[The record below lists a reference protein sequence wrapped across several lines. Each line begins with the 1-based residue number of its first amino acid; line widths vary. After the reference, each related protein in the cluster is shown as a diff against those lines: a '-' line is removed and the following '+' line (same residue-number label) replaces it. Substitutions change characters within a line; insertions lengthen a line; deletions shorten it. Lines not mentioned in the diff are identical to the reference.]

1 MIGTMRLIPPHGL
14 RNNADGR
21 FICFILHKRGFE
33 KKKILVKVSFCK
45 GKITSNNLTK
55 QMISQIFLN
64 KSINRIHKKIQ
75 NSCLFLR
82 AMKYTYLYIKL
93 YYIKYNVLLK
103 YRHINEIIVF
113 AFQMKMLY
121 QINKLFKLQPFL
133 VKKKTVRKK
142 AELHSNTNKC
152 TI

>member
-1 MIGTMRLIPPHGL
+1 
-14 RNNADGR
+14 
-21 FICFILHKRGFE
+21 
-33 KKKILVKVSFCK
+33 
-45 GKITSNNLTK
+45 
-55 QMISQIFLN
+55 MISQIFLN

-93 YYIKYNVLLK
+93 FYIKYNVLLK

-121 QINKLFKLQPFL
+121 QINQFFKLQPFL

-142 AELHSNTNKC
+142 AESHSNTNKC
-152 TI
+152 TIKVKQHQLQQTYFRHFIHCPCFNLLKKNTCQSFIGILVAEI